1 MADDDK
7 TSNTGLW
14 LTDDGKVVKK
24 QPKGSATQLVRPGGQ
39 LTAAVQAQIDSLDA
53 DPDADPIPAHV
64 ALGNPAEVDTSDSGQ
79 IQAVSTDDLAPK
91 KAPAKKASA
100 ATKKS

>member
-1 MADDDK
+1 
-7 TSNTGLW
+7 
-14 LTDDGKVVKK
+14 
-24 QPKGSATQLVRPGGQ
+24 
-39 LTAAVQAQIDSLDA
+39 
-53 DPDADPIPAHV
+53 V